1 MSDERRRI
9 VVVGGGLAG
18 LAAAVEAADRG
29 VQVTL
34 LERRPR
40 LGGATWSFEHRG
52 ISFDNGQ
59 HVFMRCCEA
68 YRAFLERIGSA
79 GDVALQ
85 RRLDVPVLRPG
96 GAIGAIRRT
105 AGPAPLHLAA
115 SLLTYPHLSRRRRL
129 AVIRAAVALRRLD
142 PDDGALDRS
151 TFGDW
156 LTARGQDTETVAAFW
171 NLIVLPTL
179 NVPAA
184 EASLKL
190 AAMVFR
196 TALLNR
202 PDAGDIGWSRVPLSV
217 LHGDAAR
224 RTLESGGSVVRT
236 GAAVRSVR
244 EGPGGRPVV
253 DTDGESIEAD
263 AVVVAVPHEAIGA
276 ILAPG
281 TVPSQ
286 EGLGD
291 LGVSPIVNVHLVYD
305 RPVMEL
311 PMAAGVGCDVEFV
324 FDHTEAAGL
333 DDGRQCLTVSLSA
346 AKSYIGRRS
355 ADLIEHF
362 EAEMARLLPAAATAR
377 VTDSIVTR
385 ERAATFAGVPG
396 TQRLRAGPRT
406 ALAGVFL
413 AGAWCDTGWPAT
425 MEGAVRSG
433 VEAARLAAGSCTA
446 APPVL
451 GAGLTDTPAVA
462 A

>member
-1 MSDERRRI
+1 VNEPRPRI

-18 LAAAVEAADRG
+18 LAAAVEATDRG
-29 VQVTL
+29 ASVTL

-68 YRAFLERIGSA
+68 YRWFLERIGSA
-79 GDVALQ
+79 ENVWLQ
-85 RRLDVPVLRPG
+85 RRLSVPVLRPG
-96 GAIGAIRRT
+96 GPAGAIRRT

-115 SLLTYPHLSRRRRL
+115 SLLTYPHMTLRHRL
-129 AVIRAAVALRRLD
+129 NIIGAALALRRLD
-142 PDDGALDRS
+142 PGEVALDD
-151 TFGDW
+151 TAFGDW
-156 LTARGQDTETVAAFW
+156 LTARGQDAEAIETFW
-171 NLIVLPTL
+171 NLIVLPTV

-196 TALLNR
+196 TGLLTR
-202 PDAGDIGWSRVPLSV
+202 AGAGDIGWSRVPLSV

-224 RTLESGGSVVRT
+224 RTLEAAGSVVRT
-236 GAAVRSVR
+236 GAAVRGVR
-244 EGPGGRPVV
+244 TGTAGRPVV
-253 DTDGESIEAD
+253 ETDRGLIEAD
-263 AVVVAVPHEAIGA
+263 AVVVAVPHTAVGA
-276 ILAPG
+276 VLAPG
-281 TVPSQ
+281 TVPHQ
-286 EGLGD
+286 DDLGD

-311 PMAAGVGCDVEFV
+311 PMAAGAGSDVEFV
-324 FDHTEAAGL
+324 FDHTEAGGL
-333 DDGRQCLTVSLSA
+333 DDGRQCLTISLSA

-355 ADLIEHF
+355 SDLIEHF
-362 EAEMARLLPAAATAR
+362 SAEMARLLPAAAGAR
-377 VTDSIVTR
+377 VTEGIVTR
-385 ERAATFAGVPG
+385 EHAATFLGLPG
-396 TQRLRAGPRT
+396 THRLRSGSAT

-433 VEAARLAAGSCTA
+433 VEAATLAAEFSA
-446 APPVL
+446 SAPP
-451 GAGLTDTPAVA
+451 APAVA